1 VATDDRRMKRVILA
15 PRRAGIPERDAIWA
29 YCRARL
35 EEHFPGIPVVEGHH
49 DEGPFNRSAA
59 INLAA
64 RLAGD
69 WDVAAVVDADVVVD
83 PRQVEAM
90 FERAEAT
97 GLVVWAFQWWAG
109 STQETA
115 DAILSGRQDPDA
127 LLAELSAMYER
138 GTANEMGHKPAPD
151 VVPAAYEKVN
161 PISWSC
167 FFAVPRA
174 AFDRLGGF
182 DERFAGWGWE
192 DLAFQSAA
200 AGLIGTD
207 RIGGPLIHLW
217 HPRHPGLGDDGVN
230 KRRNRQLGRR
240 YMYALRALGMHDR
253 PMPADAEEMERD
265 RLNLLSLMEREE
277 TDRRKRPAPDLPD
290 WRGWLPTLEELVDS
304 WKAGEPAGPAPL
316 IAFVIRTGGRRETWP
331 ARSAYLRE
339 TLRTFDAHVDY
350 PRTAARVIFSDW
362 PASVTEELTA
372 IAEAHGFYVWGQAP
386 GTEGHYTS
394 SMQRLWTY
402 LDSRT
407 WAYDQAFIVE
417 DDFAFERHVPLEM
430 MARTLATQPHL
441 VQMALL
447 RDACYQAERDAGGIL
462 GHPIDE
468 FALEREGAAAWL
480 EHRRFFTLNPT
491 LIRRATFNEPW
502 PSGMHSEAVFGRR
515 IFRDKSKRSAL
526 WGEGEAWIRHLGEVR
541 AGGGY

>member
-1 VATDDRRMKRVILA
+1 VRSVILV

-29 YCRARL
+29 WCRRRWETL
-35 EEHFPGIPVVEGHH
+35 HPDLPIYEGHH
-49 DEGPFNRSAA
+49 DDGPFNRSAA
-59 INLAA
+59 LNLAA
-64 RLAGD
+64 RLADEDGRWD
-69 WDVAAVVDADVVVD
+69 NAVVLDADIFIDPANVVNAIDVATKSQRV
-83 PRQVEAM
+83 
-90 FERAEAT
+90 T
-97 GLVVWAFQWWAG
+97 WAFGWWAG
-109 STQETA
+109 LTQGATA
-115 DAILSGRQDPDA
+115 KILDGLIDPDG
-127 LLAELSAMYER
+127 LNLVVNTLHRM
-138 GTANEMGHKPAPD
+138 GTPNEMGHTPVPD
-151 VVPAAYEKVN
+151 LVPVELEKIN
-161 PISWSC
+161 PVSWSC
-167 FFAVPRA
+167 CFVVPRSA
-174 AFDRLGGF
+174 WDRLGGF

-192 DLAFQSAA
+192 DMAFQSAA
-200 AGLIGTD
+200 VGLVGHE
-207 RIGGPLIHLW
+207 RLPGAVMHLW

-240 YMYALRALGMHDR
+240 YMYALRALGLHDR

-339 TLRTFDAHVDY
+339 TLRTFDEHVDY

-362 PASVTEELTA
+362 PASITEELTA

-407 WAYDQAFIVE
+407 WPYDQAFIVE
-417 DDFAFERHVPLEM
+417 DDFAFERDVPLEM

-468 FALEREGAAAWL
+468 FALEREGSAAWL

-491 LIRRATFNEPW
+491 LIRRAMFNEPW

-515 IFRDKSKRSAL
+515 VFRDRTKRAGL
-526 WGEGEAWIRHLGEVR
+526 WGEGETWIRHLGEVR

>member
-1 VATDDRRMKRVILA
+1 VRAVILV

-29 YCRARL
+29 WCRKRWERL
-35 EEHFPGIPVVEGHH
+35 HPDLPIYEGHH
-49 DEGPFNRSAA
+49 DDGPFNRSAA
-59 INLAA
+59 LNLAA
-64 RLAGD
+64 RLADEDGR
-69 WDVAAVVDADVVVD
+69 WDLAVVVDADIFID
-83 PRQVEAM
+83 PANVTQALAVAAGSQR
-90 FERAEAT
+90 
-97 GLVVWAFQWWAG
+97 VVWAFGWWAG
-109 STQETA
+109 LTETA
-115 DAILSGRQDPDA
+115 AGDILAGRLDPDA
-127 LLAELSAMYER
+127 LAAEVAALHRA
-138 GTANEMGHKPAPD
+138 GTPNEMGHTP
-151 VVPAAYEKVN
+151 VPAVIPAALEKIN
-161 PISWSC
+161 PVSWSC
-167 FFAVPRA
+167 CFVVPRSA
-174 AFDRLGGF
+174 WDRLGGF

-192 DLAFQSAA
+192 DMAFQSAA
-200 AGLIGTD
+200 VGIIGHE
-207 RIGGPLIHLW
+207 RLPGAVMHMW

-240 YMYALRALGMHDR
+240 YMYALRALGLHDR
-253 PMPADAEEMERD
+253 ATPADADEMERD
-265 RLNLLSLMEREE
+265 RLNLLALMEREE

-290 WRGWLPTLEELVDS
+290 WRGWLPTLDELVAS
-304 WKAGEPAGPAPL
+304 WKSGEPAGPAPR
-316 IAFVIRTGGRRETWP
+316 IAFVIRTGGRRDTWP
-331 ARSAYLRE
+331 ARREYLLE
-339 TLRTFDAHVDY
+339 MLRTFDEHVVY
-350 PRTAARVIFSDW
+350 PAERTAARVVFSDW

-394 SMQRLWTY
+394 SMQRLWNY

-417 DDFAFERHVPLEM
+417 DDFAFERDVPLEA
-430 MARTLATQPHL
+430 MARTLATQRQL

-447 RDACYQAERDAGGIL
+447 RDACYVAERDAGGIL

-468 FALEREGAAAWL
+468 FALERAGSSAWL

-502 PSGMHSEAVFGRR
+502 PSGQHSEAVFGRR
-515 IFRDKSKRSAL
+515 LFRDKRARAAL